1 MMAIKFDYG
10 TFIILIF
17 ILIDLIC
24 ANFFPIVNRNELFGI
39 RTYSTLEFDDVWKSI
54 HKKASIATI
63 PFVILLSI
71 CLFIKYSKLKAFLGI
86 FINYILFAILIL
98 IEIKVIKKIKKDKI

>member
-1 MMAIKFDYG
+1 M
-10 TFIILIF
+10 
-17 ILIDLIC
+17 
-24 ANFFPIVNRNELFGI
+24 VNRNELFGI

-71 CLFIKYSKLKAFLGI
+71 CLFIKYSKLKAFL
-86 FINYILFAILIL
+86 
-98 IEIKVIKKIKKDKI
+98 